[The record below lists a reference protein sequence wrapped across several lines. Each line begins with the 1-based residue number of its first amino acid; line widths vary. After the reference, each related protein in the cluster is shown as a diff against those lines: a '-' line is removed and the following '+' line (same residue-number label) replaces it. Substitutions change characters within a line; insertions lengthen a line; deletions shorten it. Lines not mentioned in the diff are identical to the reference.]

1 MNLTT
6 NSMLRHAPVEPTPWS
21 AASVQRCSRRFSPLS
36 FATSFPRS
44 GHRLFQPIADISTA
58 PQHTFSVLIG
68 AKANLFMRMKVT
80 NPNP

>member
-1 MNLTT
+1 LEP
-6 NSMLRHAPVEPTPWS
+6 LRCGDFHVAS
-21 AASVQRCSRRFSPLS
+21 AHFPSQPPS
-36 FATSFPRS
+36 PRS